1 MSRVQLELPEQ
12 FFFSVTQTVRM
23 TDLNA
28 AGHVGNDQMISLL
41 SEARYRFFC
50 HYGHDE
56 FGQDRVRII
65 ITDLITAYRSESFA
79 QENLKFEVGL
89 MDFNKYG
96 ADLIFR
102 VTKHPSG
109 QVVVLAKQGFVFF
122 DYESHKVTAVPEHF
136 RRTFVR
142 PALVRE
148 QSSAAVSS
156 L

>member
-1 MSRVQLELPEQ
+1 MARVQLELPEQ
-12 FFFSVTQTVRM
+12 FFFSITQTVRM
-23 TDLNA
+23 TDLNPG
-28 AGHVGNDQMISLL
+28 GHVGNDQMISLL

-56 FGQDRVRII
+56 FGREKVGII
-65 ITDLITAYRSESFA
+65 ITDLVTAYRCESFA

-122 DYESHKVTAVPEHF
+122 DYQAHKVTPVPDHF

-142 PALVRE
+142 PTPRG
-148 QSSAAVSS
+148 QSNAAVPSV
-156 L
+156 

>member
-1 MSRVQLELPEQ
+1 MARVQLELPEQ
-12 FFFSVTQTVRM
+12 FFFSITQTVRM

-50 HYGHDE
+50 HYGYDE
-56 FGQDRVRII
+56 CSREDVGII
-65 ITDLITAYRSESFA
+65 ITDLVTAYRSESFA
-79 QENLKFEVGL
+79 QENLRFEVGL
-89 MDFNKYG
+89 TDFNKYG
-96 ADLIFR
+96 ADIIFR

-122 DYESHKVTAVPEHF
+122 DYQSHKVTQIPDQF
-136 RRTFVR
+136 RRTFAR
-142 PALVRE
+142 PPLRE
-148 QSSAAVSS
+148 QSSAAMSS

>member
-1 MSRVQLELPEQ
+1 MARVQLELPEQ
-12 FFFSVTQTVRM
+12 FLFSITQTVRM

-50 HYGHDE
+50 HYGYDE
-56 FGQDRVRII
+56 CDRVDVGII
-65 ITDLITAYRSESFA
+65 ITDLVTAYRSESFA

-96 ADLIFR
+96 ADITFR
-102 VTKHPSG
+102 VTKHPAG

-122 DYESHKVTAVPEHF
+122 DYKAHKVTQIPDQF
-136 RRTFVR
+136 RRMFAR
-142 PALVRE
+142 PTLRG
-148 QSSAAVSS
+148 QSSAALSS
-156 L
+156 V